1 MTVEEFYQYCKERHI
16 EDFRL
21 FVDQISV
28 NGCFIGYEELT
39 PDKIDIGYSEKEIAK
54 PPIVGTE
61 MFQCPNCRR
70 NLTLKNCVKKMYE
83 YCPRCGQHLLWA
95 KERL

>member
-1 MTVEEFYQYCKERHI
+1 MTVEEFYQYCKEKHI

-39 PDKIDIGYSEKEIAK
+39 PDKIDIGYGEKI
-54 PPIVGTE
+54 ISLG
-61 MFQCPNCRR
+61 
-70 NLTLKNCVKKMYE
+70 
-83 YCPRCGQHLLWA
+83 
-95 KERL
+95 